1 MFSIEPADR
10 MAGRGG
16 VGIADVLRHLREGAA
31 LDGDSIR
38 FSSDGL
44 MAKRSRW
51 ISR

>member
-1 MFSIEPADR
+1 M
-10 MAGRGG
+10 
-16 VGIADVLRHLREGAA
+16 REGAA